1 MKMPPKQKVYEAFS
15 AIADGRVHLQEK
27 QAEVQSSD
35 RAKTYTVEWDD
46 TVYRSNDNA
55 TYWAGYPGY
64 PVLAV
69 WMLQGKLPYDPE
81 VIPVMAGIPWKQLN
95 EEYRRDYDAAAA
107 EAMRRK
113 QEQGADTAAAEKLA
127 EQVYEALNGLNLSV
141 KRGSR
146 RPPK

>member
-1 MKMPPKQKVYEAFS
+1 
-15 AIADGRVHLQEK
+15 
-27 QAEVQSSD
+27 
-35 RAKTYTVEWDD
+35 
-46 TVYRSNDNA
+46 
-55 TYWAGYPGY
+55 
-64 PVLAV
+64 
-69 WMLQGKLPYDPE
+69 
-81 VIPVMAGIPWKQLN
+81 MAGIPWKQLN